1 MENLSI
7 EVEELKQLYIFY
19 KERYKKILNYIQEK
33 KGNSNFYYWLGFY
46 HYKIVKIKDKLKLCE
61 NVDLI

>member
-7 EVEELKQLYIFY
+7 EVEELKVLYIFY

-33 KGNSNFYYWLGFY
+33 KGNSTFFSSF
-46 HYKIVKIKDKLKLCE
+46 
-61 NVDLI
+61 